1 MLYIDSNVFLYAALS
16 QEKKGSRARAL
27 LGEVQQGKE
36 SACSSA
42 LTFDEV
48 VWVVKQHRGIQEAV
62 AVGEAFLNFPNLK
75 LTPVDGDLLT
85 QALKIIKKYG
95 LDPRDSIHAASA
107 ISENAETLISIDQHF
122 DRIVG
127 LRRESI

>member
-1 MLYIDSNVFLYAALS
+1 MLYIDSNVCLYAALS
-16 QEKKGSRARAL
+16 RERIGSRARVL

-48 VWVVKQHRGIQEAV
+48 IRVVKQHRGIQEAV
-62 AVGEAFLNFPNLK
+62 AVGEVLLNFPNLK
-75 LTPVDGDLLT
+75 LTPLDGDLLT
-85 QALKIIKKYG
+85 QALEIIKKYE

-107 ISENAETLISIDQHF
+107 ISENVETIVSTDQHF

-127 LRRESI
+127 LRRKSI